1 MGRILGLDGIRAYAA
16 ITVVLLHLQL
26 FIHWYYEESPL
37 YSLIRHGVEIFFV
50 LSGYLITHLLL
61 LEKKHF
67 GDIDLK
73 KFWARR
79 FLRIFPLFYL
89 FIFSVILVS
98 ILFETE
104 TSLKQIFISAIYGFN
119 FIPRSDYSILLAH
132 TSTLAIEEHFYI
144 IWPPVLIL
152 MLKKSASLE
161 KILLFLIS
169 FFIILEVFNNHL
181 IFQTKLGTEYFVERW
196 TTSAAVYLLT
206 GCIGAVLTHTKV
218 WKRWNSSWGLSIIL
232 VILFACGFFVEF
244 WYSGHPIIL
253 RDFRMVGILSGI
265 LWIICN
271 QNSILVRFLEW
282 APLSYLGKVS
292 YGIYI
297 WQGFYLATE
306 PRRAVG
312 QDWPLSDPYIA
323 VLLLSITVPISYH
336 LFEKRFLKLK
346 QNYRRSSTPLENE

>member
-1 MGRILGLDGIRAYAA
+1 MGLDGIRAYAA

-26 FIHWYYEESPL
+26 FIHWYYDGSPL

-61 LEKKHF
+61 LEKKRY

-73 KFWARR
+73 RFWARR

-98 ILFETE
+98 LFLETE
-104 TSLKQIFISAIYGFN
+104 TSLNQIFISAAYAYN
-119 FIPRSDYSILLAH
+119 FIPRSDYSTLLGH

-152 MLKKSASLE
+152 MLKKSASRG
-161 KILLFLIS
+161 KILFFLIS
-169 FFIILEVFNNHL
+169 FFIVLEVFNNHL
-181 IFQTKLGTEYFVERW
+181 LFQTELSSRYFVERW
-196 TTSAAVYLLT
+196 TPSAAVYLLT
-206 GCIGAVLTHTKV
+206 GCIGAVLTHTDV
-218 WKRWNSSWGLSIIL
+218 WQRWNSSLGLSIIL
-232 VILFACGFFVEF
+232 ITLFVCGFFVEF

-253 RDFRMVGILSGI
+253 RDIRMIGILSGI
-265 LWIICN
+265 LWIVCN
-271 QNSILVRFLEW
+271 QNSIIVRILEW
-282 APLSYLGKVS
+282 APFSYLGKVS

-312 QDWPLSDPYIA
+312 QEWPLSDPWIS
-323 VLLLSITVPISYH
+323 LLLLCITVPISYH
-336 LFEKRFLKLK
+336 LYEKKFLMIK
-346 QNYRRSSTPLENE
+346 QNYRRTSDLLENE